1 MWVLFVL
8 NSYLWSF
15 IVQAGDAA
23 GNGQSKEDKGEAATK
38 ETLDKQESG
47 AGSEKGGC
55 YLY

>member
-1 MWVLFVL
+1 MLFVL
-8 NSYLWSF
+8 NSYLGSF

-23 GNGQSKEDKGEAATK
+23 GNGQSQEDTGEAATE

-47 AGSEKGGC
+47 AGSENGGC